1 MRDGALCRARCC
13 HQAAEFGYCSSA
25 AAHAHWRA
33 VPCSLLPPG
42 DQIWVLQV
50 RSRACAVACRTV
62 LAAATRRPKLGTA
75 GQQPRMRCG
84 APCRARCCHQ
94 ATKFRYCRSAAAHA
108 QWRAVPCSLL
118 PPGDQNWVLQLRSR
132 ACAVARRAV
141 LKFWAR
147 FFTKAVMPAIPP
159 CDRFS
164 LKISGPFP
172 QATETGCE
180 RGTAFRICFLQCLSP
195 QDQYL
200 GQACSMVHC
209 RVSSI
214 PSRASSSGPSQTSR
228 YPRITR
234 SSLFRCRTIRMPSLP
249 MQRNTH

>member
-1 MRDGALCRARCC
+1 MVYRECLSLGSLTHSTGLTPQCC
-13 HQAAEFGYCSSA
+13 HAEDIGLVFSQADASRTG
-25 AAHAHWRA
+25 
-33 VPCSLLPPG
+33 
-42 DQIWVLQV
+42 
-50 RSRACAVACRTV
+50 RSQMKTRT
-62 LAAATRRPKLGTA
+62 
-75 GQQPRMRCG
+75 Q
-84 APCRARCCHQ
+84 
-94 ATKFRYCRSAAAHA
+94 
-108 QWRAVPCSLL
+108 
-118 PPGDQNWVLQLRSR
+118 
-132 ACAVARRAV
+132 

-147 FFTKAVMPAIPP
+147 FFSKAVMPAIPP

-164 LKISGPFP
+164 LKVSGPFP

-249 MQRNTH
+249 TQRNTH